1 MATVLVK
8 SFSPP
13 KIDKKEILRYAGAKV
28 SSPDIEKEIDLCLKE
43 IENKLS
49 FLVCYAPFSIR
60 VNDTFIDIEG
70 EVFNSKSL
78 SKNLQ
83 KCDTVVLF
91 GATIGV
97 YIDRLIQKYGRI
109 SPLKALIFQAI
120 GVERI
125 ESLCNEFCTFIKN
138 EYKGKKIRPRFS
150 AGYGDLSIYAQKQIF
165 NLLNCSKNISLT
177 LNDSLVMSPSKS
189 VTAFIGLSNE
199 GCEESGECSC
209 CEKTD
214 CEFRR

>member
-28 SSPDIEKEIDLCLKE
+28 CSPDIEKEIDLCLKE

-49 FLVCYAPFSIR
+49 FLVCYAVFDAK
-60 VNDTFIDIEG
+60 VCNCVDIEG
-70 EVFNSKSL
+70 EIFNSQSL
-78 SKNLQ
+78 CKNL
-83 KCDTVVLF
+83 KNCDTVVLF

-125 ESLCNEFCTFIKN
+125 ESLCNEFCAFIKN
-138 EYKGKKIRPRFS
+138 EYKDKKLRPRFS